1 MKIEKQIQDRV
12 LILGLDGDLIG
23 QESGMK
29 MLGIVN
35 EEVVNESIDHCA
47 LDMSDI
53 RYMDSSGIGVLL
65 TIYNEFGNRTN
76 GRMVLINPSDQ
87 VINILKITKLDTV
100 FTILSN
106 RNEAVIELKG

>member
-1 MKIEKQIQDRV
+1 MKIEKQIQERI
-12 LILGLDGDLIG
+12 LILALDGDLIG

-100 FTILSN
+100 FTVVNS
-106 RNEAVIELKG
+106 RDKAVTELKG